1 MEKRS
6 FKLNEIN
13 FLSISELIPYE
24 NNPRHNEK
32 AVEAVANSIK
42 EFGFQNPIILDV
54 NNIIIAGHTRYE
66 AAKRLG
72 LEYVPCLVSDN
83 LSEEQIRAYRLVDN
97 KVAELSKWDFGKLEE
112 ELRGL
117 SGLDM
122 AQFSF
127 PSFSDD
133 VDFSTLSDRVGEKD
147 EAYLEFEEKFK
158 PKATTDDCFTPAPVY
173 ETVKNWVLEEYGY
186 TEADIVR
193 PFYPGGDYQSFD
205 YPPGCIVL
213 DNPPFSIMAEIV
225 KFYNARGVKYFL
237 FAPTLTLFQ
246 NLNKE
251 GTNAVVCKNSVI
263 YENGA
268 SVNTSFLTNLG
279 EWKIR
284 TAPELN
290 NALKE
295 CQKTEN
301 PLPKY
306 DYPPNVI
313 SAARLAPYTARLD
326 IKVRPDECE
335 YIDSLK
341 ECKNRIFGGGILLSD
356 EAAERIQQGI
366 EWFKN
371 NPEIPEARVPIYFQL
386 SEDERAR
393 VQALNERSRQ

>member
-1 MEKRS
+1 
-6 FKLNEIN
+6 
-13 FLSISELIPYE
+13 
-24 NNPRHNEK
+24 
-32 AVEAVANSIK
+32 
-42 EFGFQNPIILDV
+42 
-54 NNIIIAGHTRYE
+54 
-66 AAKRLG
+66 
-72 LEYVPCLVSDN
+72 
-83 LSEEQIRAYRLVDN
+83 
-97 KVAELSKWDFGKLEE
+97 
-112 ELRGL
+112 
-117 SGLDM
+117 
-122 AQFSF
+122 
-127 PSFSDD
+127 
-133 VDFSTLSDRVGEKD
+133 
-147 EAYLEFEEKFK
+147 
-158 PKATTDDCFTPAPVY
+158 
-173 ETVKNWVLEEYGY
+173 
-186 TEADIVR
+186 
-193 PFYPGGDYQSFD
+193 
-205 YPPGCIVL
+205 
-213 DNPPFSIMAEIV
+213 
-225 KFYNARGVKYFL
+225 
-237 FAPTLTLFQ
+237 
-246 NLNKE
+246 LNKE

-279 EWKIR
+279 VWKIR

-295 CQKTEN
+295 CQQNEN

-306 DYPPNVI
+306 EYPPNVI

-371 NPEIPEARVPIYFQL
+371 NPEIPEAKVPIYFQL